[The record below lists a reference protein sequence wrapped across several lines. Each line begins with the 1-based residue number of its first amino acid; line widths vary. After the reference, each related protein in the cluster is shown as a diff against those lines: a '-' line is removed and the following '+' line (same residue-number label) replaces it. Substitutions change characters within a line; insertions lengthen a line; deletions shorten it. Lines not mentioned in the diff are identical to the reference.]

1 MIRSILGYT
10 LLGAAALT
18 AATSAHAQEDD
29 DNKGFYGVARV
40 GASISPQSKLDPD
53 GAPAGSTFDEK
64 TKYKTGVTGELGGGY
79 DFGMFRIEQTAGYTS
94 NSLNVQDAQRGG
106 FAAAGRTRSF
116 TVGVSG
122 YVDIP
127 MGRMITPYLGA
138 GIGAARVDA
147 NLSRVDNATGTGSS
161 YSGKDWGLQWHA
173 DTGIGVRV
181 ARKTTVE
188 LGGRYTQTSGLK
200 FAGQSDGAATS
211 YQPKLRSLSAM
222 LGIRQNF

>member
-1 MIRSILGYT
+1 MFRSSLGYT
-10 LLGAAALT
+10 LLGAVALI
-18 AATSAHAQEDD
+18 AATSAHAQDDD

-64 TKYKTGVTGELGGGY
+64 TKYKTGITGELGGGY

-94 NSLNVQDAQRGG
+94 NSLNVKDAQRGG
-106 FAAAGRTRSF
+106 FAASGRTRTF

-127 MGRMITPYLGA
+127 MGRMITPYVGA

-147 NLSRVDNATGTGSS
+147 NLSRLDAATSAGSS

-173 DTGIGVRV
+173 DVGIGVRV

-200 FAGQSDGAATS
+200 FAGQNDGAAAS

>member
-1 MIRSILGYT
+1 MFRSILGYT

-18 AATSAHAQEDD
+18 AATSAHAQEADD
-29 DNKGFYGVARV
+29 SKGFYGVARV
-40 GASISPQSKLDPD
+40 GASISPQSKLDPY
-53 GAPAGSTFDEK
+53 GAPASSTLDEK
-64 TKYKTGVTGELGGGY
+64 TKYKTGITGELGGGY

-94 NSLNVQDAQRGG
+94 NNLNVQDAEKGG
-106 FAAAGRTRSF
+106 YAASGRTRSF

-122 YVDIP
+122 YLDIP
-127 MGRMITPYLGA
+127 MGRMITPYVGG
-138 GIGAARVDA
+138 GIGASRVEA
-147 NLSRVDNATGTGSS
+147 NLSRVSDASGTGSS

-173 DTGIGVRV
+173 DAGVGVRV

-200 FAGQSDGAATS
+200 FAGQSDGVATG